1 MQTILI
7 NSGNYIVDQISSNRK
22 TKLNNIFF
30 KKGLATI
37 IPRFVIVGLASN
49 ITVLYVGLALYS
61 LGELNNFLK
70 LEFLSKL
77 IVLLCFSGSAI
88 VIPCLTSMTAAYG
101 RADQKGAVIGT
112 LRSLGALARAVGPLA
127 SSFGR
132 LFKFQSTL

>member
-1 MQTILI
+1 M
-7 NSGNYIVDQISSNRK
+7 
-22 TKLNNIFF
+22 
-30 KKGLATI
+30 
-37 IPRFVIVGLASN
+37 
-49 ITVLYVGLALYS
+49 YVGLALYS